1 MKSSDPHIDAASAGL
16 RGVKRLIVT
25 ADDFGLSVPV
35 NEAVE
40 RAHCE
45 GILSAASLMVS
56 APAAEDAV
64 ARAHKLPSLGV
75 GLHLTL
81 LNGRTVLP
89 PDQIPGLVGPDG
101 RFFGDPFRFGV
112 ALYASRELRRQAKA
126 EINAQFERFRGTG
139 LRMDHINAHRHF
151 HLHPVVLQSI
161 MDIAP
166 RFGKPPV
173 RTPLEPFMPSFIA
186 GRSHVLSRF
195 FNSLFYF
202 AHTRRMH
209 RRLREAGI
217 PSNDHLFGFND
228 SGVLTEHLLLRLL
241 DHLPDGVS
249 EIYCHPA
256 TRSWEGEDN
265 LPISYRP
272 ERELEALL
280 SPAVKKAMER
290 RGLRPLSYRPAL
302 NNVDFKMR
310 QRE

>member
-265 LPISYRP
+265 LPVSYRP